1 MKDKKLI
8 IIILLGLLAIGLTI
22 WLLSVSSDLKKSE
35 KENVEIQELIA
46 LEQEEMLNDLQHAQA
61 EYDELK
67 KKTINNDSLLYKLD
81 QEQLRT
87 QQLLE
92 ELQRTKKSNAANA
105 AEIKRLKKEITTL
118 RSVLRS
124 YVEQVDELQREN
136 TKLKNQNTKLIE
148 SKKKVELQAQE
159 LEKEKQQLAHKVN
172 LAAQLDAS
180 GVKIMLLNSRGKD
193 SKGSILRSQQICV
206 SCNISKNVTAK
217 TGQKSAYV
225 RIMQPNGEPLT
236 RGDNTIR
243 YENRDITYSI
253 SRSFE
258 FTGEEVPLK
267 FFWNIEETLQGG
279 KYQAFIFVDGY
290 MIGSGSAIFEE

>member
-8 IIILLGLLAIGLTI
+8 IIILLGLLAIGLTV

-118 RSVLRS
+118 RDVLRS

-136 TKLKNQNTKLIE
+136 TKLKDQNTKLIE
-148 SKKKVELQAQE
+148 SKKK
-159 LEKEKQQLAHKVN
+159 
-172 LAAQLDAS
+172 
-180 GVKIMLLNSRGKD
+180 
-193 SKGSILRSQQICV
+193 
-206 SCNISKNVTAK
+206 
-217 TGQKSAYV
+217 
-225 RIMQPNGEPLT
+225 
-236 RGDNTIR
+236 
-243 YENRDITYSI
+243 
-253 SRSFE
+253 
-258 FTGEEVPLK
+258 
-267 FFWNIEETLQGG
+267 
-279 KYQAFIFVDGY
+279 
-290 MIGSGSAIFEE
+290 

>member
-8 IIILLGLLAIGLTI
+8 IIILLGLLAIGLTV

-118 RSVLRS
+118 RDVLRS

-136 TKLKNQNTKLIE
+136 TKLKDQNTKLIE

-159 LEKEKQQLAHKVN
+159 LEKEKEQLTHKVN
-172 LAAQLDAS
+172 LASQLDAS

-193 SKGSILRSQQICV
+193 SKGSLLRSQQICV

-217 TGQKSAYV
+217 TGQKIAYV

-243 YENRDITYSI
+243 YENRDI
-253 SRSFE
+253 
-258 FTGEEVPLK
+258 
-267 FFWNIEETLQGG
+267 
-279 KYQAFIFVDGY
+279 IFRVHRR
-290 MIGSGSAIFEE
+290 GSATQVLLEHSRDITGRQVPGIHIRRRIYDWFGKCHF